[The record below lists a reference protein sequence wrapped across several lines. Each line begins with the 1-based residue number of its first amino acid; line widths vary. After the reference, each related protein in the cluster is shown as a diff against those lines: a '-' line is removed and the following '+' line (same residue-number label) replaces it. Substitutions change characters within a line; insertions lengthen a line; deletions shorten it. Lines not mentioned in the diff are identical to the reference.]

1 MNGKILAN
9 VTARVYELRDE
20 RLSRGICHHLYI
32 VQIYDSSYALVRNL
46 KQFGRPRRLEIAV
59 SSLIINIK
67 FSI

>member
-1 MNGKILAN
+1 MNFETSAY
-9 VTARVYELRDE
+9 RVGYV
-20 RLSRGICHHLYI
+20 IIYHLYI

-46 KQFGRPRRLEIAV
+46 KRFGRPRRLEIAV